1 MVKKIIINNI
11 TSPVFL
17 NVEETEKIE
26 KLTKLYPYFQTAQIL
41 YAKGL
46 LDSNS
51 ILYNRQLK
59 KAALYSIDRKKLF
72 SIITK
77 KIEEKTSSENK
88 LENNK
93 IGSPLTFHN
102 EEMHSFSEW
111 LSISKIKKINRSKD
125 NMILDNFIKKEKNR
139 NISTPNSFFK
149 PLEVAKESLI
159 ENEDLV
165 TPTLAKVYLEQKH
178 YEKAI
183 KAYKKLILKY
193 PEKNSLFASQIKIGF
208 ANFSIPSD
216 KRLRSLC
223 WLFTSVISVII

>member
-93 IGSPLTFHN
+93 IGAPLSFHN

-125 NMILDNFIKKEKNR
+125 NMILDNFIKNEKNR

-183 KAYKKLILKY
+183 RAYKKLILKY
-193 PEKNSLFASQIKIGF
+193 PEKNTFF
-208 ANFSIPSD
+208 ANQIQLI
-216 KRLRSLC
+216 KK
-223 WLFTSVISVII
+223 IKEK

>member
-139 NISTPNSFFK
+139 NISSPNSFFK

-193 PEKNSLFASQIKIGF
+193 PEKNTFF
-208 ANFSIPSD
+208 ANQIQLI
-216 KRLRSLC
+216 KK
-223 WLFTSVISVII
+223 IKEK

>member
-11 TSPVFL
+11 TSHVFL

-46 LDSNS
+46 LDSDS

-59 KAALYSIDRKKLF
+59 KAALYSIDRKRLF

-111 LSISKIKKINRSKD
+111 LSISKIKKINRSED
-125 NMILDNFIKKEKNR
+125 NMLLDNFIKNEKNR

-165 TPTLAKVYLEQKH
+165 TPTLAKVYLEQGH

-183 KAYKKLILKY
+183 STYKKLILKY
-193 PEKNSLFASQIKIGF
+193 PEKNSLFVSQIKLI
-208 ANFSIPSD
+208 N
-216 KRLRSLC
+216 KLNNK
-223 WLFTSVISVII
+223 